1 MEKFR
6 RYKLSRLE
14 ARIEEAEAYIT
25 ESSAP
30 TRENRGAV
38 DCHGGVWSPRP
49 TEAPSAER
57 CRAA

>member
-14 ARIEEAEAYIT
+14 ARIAEAEAYIT

-30 TRENRGAV
+30 TRENRESE
-38 DCHGGVWSPRP
+38 DCHGGV
-49 TEAPSAER
+49 
-57 CRAA
+57 